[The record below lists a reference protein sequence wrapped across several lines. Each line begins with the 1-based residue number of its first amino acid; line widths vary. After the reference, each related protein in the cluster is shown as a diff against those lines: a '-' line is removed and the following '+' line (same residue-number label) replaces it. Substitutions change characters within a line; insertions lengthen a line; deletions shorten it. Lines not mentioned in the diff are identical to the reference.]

1 MFRTQWKI
9 AHSWQLAWFR
19 FQENKQKKTKNNSA
33 KIPCKITSTSTMIL
47 GDRACCLKCMAAWIL
62 LDPTQKPIFGRDLNT
77 HMAEYRSYYK
87 DQPSFPVTITIA
99 GREWKSVWGGGRRWL
114 LWYFSILTWSLIYVP
129 QYDCSDKLH
138 QNVCWSDCLWP
149 RIKKI
154 KEPTHQYNPDPD
166 FPWKESDTNSPNE
179 NNYTKMHLP
188 NYKMFT
194 LIFLASPERH
204 PDPTAEILWGGGDC
218 AQFGTP
224 PGS

>member
-1 MFRTQWKI
+1 
-9 AHSWQLAWFR
+9 
-19 FQENKQKKTKNNSA
+19 
-33 KIPCKITSTSTMIL
+33 MIL
-47 GDRACCLKCMAAWIL
+47 GERACCLKCMAAWIL

-179 NNYTKMHLP
+179 NKYTKMHLP

-204 PDPTAEILWGGGDC
+204 PDPTAESLRKYSEEGGIAPNSEHRPVLRAPRKGKERSAPVHRQGTLRPSPRKKNAWEGDIYI
-218 AQFGTP
+218 
-224 PGS
+224 